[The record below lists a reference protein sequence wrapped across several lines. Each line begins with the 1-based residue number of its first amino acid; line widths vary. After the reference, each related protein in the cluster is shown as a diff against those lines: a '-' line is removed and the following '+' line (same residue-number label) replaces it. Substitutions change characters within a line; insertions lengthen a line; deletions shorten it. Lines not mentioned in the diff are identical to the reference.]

1 VIGVDCQPPLTSS
14 TQHAI
19 VVRSMSEQRLSD
31 MLDELELADCL
42 APTGGDGQVTAVSIV
57 APGEVACIRAVDSF
71 SGSSSLLRHQ
81 VGHRLWERLVGQS
94 DHVATFWLTFGGS
107 PIAKHVKPL
116 RASHPTS
123 AALEQWAEAFDT
135 YMLILDIAA
144 TAAERG
150 LLVLQGPYDPIGLPF
165 AAILD
170 HALPYLGSIPT
181 STCDGG
187 ARKGVHVTANKLTF
201 VHRRVSAHSERA
213 RFYSLD

>member
-1 VIGVDCQPPLTSS
+1 VIDVDCQSPVTNS

-19 VVRSMSEQRLSD
+19 VVRSMTEQRLSD

-42 APTGGDGQVTAVSIV
+42 APTGEI
-57 APGEVACIRAVDSF
+57 ACIQAVESF
-71 SGSSSLLRHQ
+71 SNPSSLLRHQ

-94 DHVATFWLTFGGS
+94 DHVATFWLVFAGT
-107 PIAKHVKPL
+107 PIAKQVKPL
-116 RASHPTS
+116 PASHSMVAGPRTHPTS

-150 LLVLQGPYDPIGLPF
+150 LLVLRGPYDPIALPF
-165 AAILD
+165 AAIFD
-170 HALPYLGSIPT
+170 HALPYLGSIPA
-181 STCDGG
+181 STCDGS
-187 ARKGVHVTANKLTF
+187 ARKGVRVTANKLTF